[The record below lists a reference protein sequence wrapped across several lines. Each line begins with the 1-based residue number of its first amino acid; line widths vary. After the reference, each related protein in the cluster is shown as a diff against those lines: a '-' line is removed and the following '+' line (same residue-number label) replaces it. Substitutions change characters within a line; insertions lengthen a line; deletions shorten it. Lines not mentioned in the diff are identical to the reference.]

1 MTQYGD
7 LRRLGYFDSNKTDT
21 ERAKI
26 LDDYERSLT
35 QPQADKP
42 TAKPKTTRRTTKKR

>member
-7 LRRLGYFDSNKTDT
+7 LRRLGYFDGNKTDT

-26 LDDYERSLT
+26 LEGYERSLT
-35 QPQADKP
+35 HPQSDKP
-42 TAKPKTTRRTTKKR
+42 AAKPKTPRSTTKKR